1 MSSYT
6 VNIFQNLR
14 NQHPTW
20 DAMKAFLQSADGGS
34 LAIKERE
41 DSPYAMVYAKKG
53 VSDYSRPHV
62 KWFRSVVWRKDTNL
76 PVSIMTQKAELE
88 NPLHW
93 EGGMPTDAKV
103 STYEDG
109 VTLTAFTEVGAT
121 VAQVAT
127 RSQLGAGG
135 KFFKQATKSFAAMLQ
150 DAVKAEYDPYCGDD
164 VMEYIAKMLEIPTG
178 DGNMVARFSSILLQ
192 HPEHRVVK
200 VNPRPHMIILQDGF
214 VCADGSVQIFEKV
227 RAVDEYAI
235 KAGET
240 MMGWFE
246 RISGGRDWTW
256 QGVMIHDGAGR
267 RWRIRSAVYQMI
279 RSMRGNTARADERFF
294 GLRSTGLVKTYL
306 IYYPEDSTVFWECE
320 QWLRKATGDLYRY
333 YVDVHKARTVD
344 AKTVPG
350 EWHAH
355 VSALHGIFIKTLRP
369 AGQSVSM
376 ATVVEYMNGLPVP
389 RLLYLMNLRHRIAQG
404 KFPRRLVSAA
414 NATAA
419 TATATATEPAIEQS

>member
-1 MSSYT
+1 MASYI

-53 VSDYSRPHV
+53 ASDYSRPHV
-62 KWFRSVVWRKDTNL
+62 KWFRSVVWRKDTNM
-76 PVSIMTQKAELE
+76 PVSVMTQKAELE

-93 EGGMPTDAKV
+93 KGGMPTGAEI

-121 VAQVAT
+121 AAQVAT

-150 DAVKAEYDPYCGDD
+150 DAVKADYGEEDGIGFITQT
-164 VMEYIAKMLEIPTG
+164 VGIPTG
-178 DGNMVARFSSILLQ
+178 TGEAVAHFGSILLQ

-200 VNPRPHMIILQDGF
+200 VNPQPHMMFLQLGI
-214 VCADGSVQIFEKV
+214 VHADGSVQIYEKV
-227 RAVDEYAI
+227 PAVEEYAI

-240 MMGWFE
+240 MTGWFE
-246 RISGGRDWTW
+246 RISKGRDWTW

-267 RWRIRSAVYQMI
+267 RWRVRSPVYQMI

-320 QWLRKATGDLYRY
+320 QWLRTATADLYRH
-333 YVDVHKARTVD
+333 YVDVYK
-344 AKTVPG
+344 AKTAELKAVPG
-350 EWHAH
+350 EWQAH
-355 VSALHGIFIKTLRP
+355 VSALHGIFLKTLRP
-369 AGQSVSM
+369 AGQAVRMS
-376 ATVVEYMNGLPVP
+376 TVVEYMNGLPVP

-404 KFPRRLVSAA
+404 KTVGKRKAA
-414 NATAA
+414 VAA
-419 TATATATEPAIEQS
+419 AEPATTSS